1 MCYYYPGDSMKKILI
16 LLLAVFLCLTGCED
30 KKQDT
35 PVTPKA
41 SEETVATPEATE
53 PSEDVT
59 PTEPTQVAPPTEPT
73 QVETPVEPTQAETP
87 AAPTCTPKKF
97 SGTYSYVYETK
108 EACQKNGNNDYFT
121 VLDTI
126 NSEVN
131 AYGCDEIV
139 DDCGTTYY
147 GVFFYVYEDDM
158 QKKVY
163 Y

>member
-1 MCYYYPGDSMKKILI
+1 MKKILI
-16 LLLAVFLCLTGCED
+16 LSLAVFLCLTGCED

-41 SEETVATPEATE
+41 SEETVATPEETPEAAE
-53 PSEDVT
+53 PSENVT
-59 PTEPTQVAPPTEPT
+59 PTEPTQV
-73 QVETPVEPTQAETP
+73 ETP

>member
-1 MCYYYPGDSMKKILI
+1 MCYYYSGDSMKKILI
-16 LLLAVFLCLTGCED
+16 LSLAIFLCLTGCED

-59 PTEPTQVAPPTEPT
+59 PTEPTQV
-73 QVETPVEPTQAETP
+73 ETP

>member
-1 MCYYYPGDSMKKILI
+1 MCYYYSGDSMKKILI
-16 LLLAVFLCLTGCED
+16 LSLAVFLCLTGCED

-41 SEETVATPEATE
+41 SEETVATPEETPEAAE
-53 PSEDVT
+53 PSENVT
-59 PTEPTQVAPPTEPT
+59 PTEPTP
-73 QVETPVEPTQAETP
+73 VETPVEPPQPETP

>member
-1 MCYYYPGDSMKKILI
+1 MKKILI

-41 SEETVATPEATE
+41 SEETVATPEETPEAAE
-53 PSEDVT
+53 PSEDVV
-59 PTEPTQVAPPTEPT
+59 PTEPTQV
-73 QVETPVEPTQAETP
+73 ETP

>member
-1 MCYYYPGDSMKKILI
+1 MKKILI
-16 LLLAVFLCLTGCED
+16 LLLAIFLCLTGCED

-35 PVTPKA
+35 PVTPKG
-41 SEETVATPEATE
+41 SEETVATPEETPEAAE
-53 PSEDVT
+53 PSENVT
-59 PTEPTQVAPPTEPT
+59 PTEPTQV
-73 QVETPVEPTQAETP
+73 ETP

-97 SGTYSYVYETK
+97 SGTYSFVYETK

-121 VLDTI
+121 VVDTI
-126 NSEVN
+126 NNEVN

>member
-1 MCYYYPGDSMKKILI
+1 MKKILI

-30 KKQDT
+30 KDQNT
-35 PVTPKA
+35 PVNPKA
-41 SEETVATPEATE
+41 SEAPVATPEETPEAAE
-53 PSEDVT
+53 PSDDVT
-59 PTEPTQVAPPTEPT
+59 PTEPTQAETPTEP
-73 QVETPVEPTQAETP
+73 TP

-108 EACQKNGNNDYFT
+108 DACQKNGNNDYFT

>member
-1 MCYYYPGDSMKKILI
+1 MCYYYSGDSMKKILI
-16 LLLAVFLCLTGCED
+16 LSLAIFLCLTGCED

-41 SEETVATPEATE
+41 SEETVATPEE
-53 PSEDVT
+53 T
-59 PTEPTQVAPPTEPT
+59 PEAAEPT
-73 QVETPVEPTQAETP
+73 QVETPVEPTQPETP

>member
-1 MCYYYPGDSMKKILI
+1 MCYYYSGDSMKKILI
-16 LLLAVFLCLTGCED
+16 LSLAVFLCLTGCED

-41 SEETVATPEATE
+41 SEETVETPEETPEAAE
-53 PSEDVT
+53 PSENVT
-59 PTEPTQVAPPTEPT
+59 PTEPT

>member
-1 MCYYYPGDSMKKILI
+1 MCYYYSGNSMKKILI
-16 LLLAVFLCLTGCED
+16 LSLAIFLCLTGCED

-59 PTEPTQVAPPTEPT
+59 PTEPTQVAPPT
-73 QVETPVEPTQAETP
+73 EPTQAETP

>member
-73 QVETPVEPTQAETP
+73 QVETP

>member
-1 MCYYYPGDSMKKILI
+1 MCYYYSGDSMKKILI
-16 LLLAVFLCLTGCED
+16 LSLAVFLCLTGCED

-41 SEETVATPEATE
+41 SEETVATPEETPEAAE
-53 PSEDVT
+53 PSENVT
-59 PTEPTQVAPPTEPT
+59 PTEPT
-73 QVETPVEPTQAETP
+73 QVETPVEPTQPETP

>member
-1 MCYYYPGDSMKKILI
+1 MKKILI

>member
-41 SEETVATPEATE
+41 SEETVATPEETPEAAE
-53 PSEDVT
+53 PSENVT
-59 PTEPTQVAPPTEPT
+59 PTEPTQV
-73 QVETPVEPTQAETP
+73 ETP